1 VYEIVENNPFAP
13 ELEIR
18 AVDDI
23 RIVVLNRPEAR
34 NAVDEALHGAL
45 AKVWGWLAQDETARA
60 VVLTAN
66 GKAFC
71 SGGDFNLMQELHAD
85 RAKRTK
91 LLDEGRVII
100 EELLNC
106 PLPVVTAVNGP
117 AAGLG
122 ASLAVLS
129 DMVFMSEDAFMS
141 DPHVAVGLTAGDGGP
156 LTWPF
161 LTSLLR
167 AKEFLFTGDRIPA
180 DQAVALGLA
189 NRVVAAD
196 ALQDEALAFARRL
209 AALPRHAL
217 RSSKRAINLHVLKAA
232 GGLLDFAFAMEHQS
246 FDDEDHRRIVSSIL
260 AKSS

>member
-1 VYEIVENNPFAP
+1 MIIENHPFTP
-13 ELEIR
+13 VLDIR

-23 RIVVLNRPEAR
+23 RIVALNRPEAR

-45 AKVWGWLAQDETARA
+45 ARVWGWLARDDSARA
-60 VVLTAN
+60 VILTAN

-71 SGGDFNLMQELHAD
+71 GGGDFNLMRELHANPD
-85 RAKRTK
+85 KRTK

-100 EELLNC
+100 EEMLNC
-106 PLPVVTAVNGP
+106 PLPVVTAINGP

-156 LTWPF
+156 LAWPF

-167 AKEFLFTGDRIPA
+167 AKEFIFTGDQIPA
-180 DQAVALGLA
+180 QQAVALGLA
-189 NRVVAAD
+189 NRVVPAD
-196 ALQDEALAFARRL
+196 RLQEEALAFARRL

-217 RSSKRAINLHVLKAA
+217 RTSKRAINLHVLKAA
-232 GGLLDFAFAMEHQS
+232 GGLLDYAFASEYQS
-246 FDDEDHRRIVSSIL
+246 FDDEDHRRIVNSIL